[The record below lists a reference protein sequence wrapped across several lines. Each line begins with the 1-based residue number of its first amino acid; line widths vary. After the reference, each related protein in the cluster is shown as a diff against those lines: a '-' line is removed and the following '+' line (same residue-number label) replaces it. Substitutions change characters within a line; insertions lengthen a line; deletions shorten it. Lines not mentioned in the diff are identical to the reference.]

1 MNRRFVRSGHLRPQ
15 VWLVLALIAALIIS
29 ACGAPA
35 ADSGG
40 EEASPAAAQE
50 EAAPAAEAESGV
62 SEFHPAWPYSP
73 PPIGHFNTW
82 VTNGMGLGIYRALME
97 PPLFMFRWADG
108 SWMPVAAESW
118 EWVDDVTLRVNLIQ
132 GAAWSDGSAF
142 TSQDVV
148 DTFTIARLLSQ
159 SVWRFLSDVQAVDD
173 QTVDFILSGPSTT
186 VPRRVLR
193 EMHITASSV
202 YGDFAQRTRDLVAA
216 EMTNEDDEWK
226 QLLQEFNELRP
237 DGIVV
242 LGPYQI
248 DPNSITESQMI
259 LNKVES
265 SYWADTV
272 RFDKMVN
279 YNGETPAV
287 TPLVLSGDVDY
298 ATHGFPPA
306 TEREFMSLG
315 YRIIRAPIYSGPA
328 LYFNH
333 TIHPFQMKEVRQA
346 LAYAINFEENAFIS
360 LAESGVAQDCMC
372 GFSDN
377 LTPLWLSE
385 EAMGKLN
392 PYSQDLE
399 LAEQMLLDI
408 GFTRADDGIWI
419 DDTGARME
427 WELTA
432 PAEYSD
438 WSAAAENAAEQLT
451 NFGFKTSFRGV
462 NFQQHPIDVNE
473 GRFQLAIRGWGAG
486 NPHPT
491 FSYENNF
498 STHNAAATGVSASGG
513 SGSIDLPGMSFDLN
527 VSTDSVGDVDLWAL
541 TKEAGSGGDAAMQ
554 IEALD
559 AIAMAYNELLPQIP
573 LWERYGNNPVPSR
586 FASGW
591 LPEGDPI
598 YVNSPYADSFVVIQ
612 ILTGQLGPAE

>member
-1 MNRRFVRSGHLRPQ
+1 
-15 VWLVLALIAALIIS
+15 
-29 ACGAPA
+29 
-35 ADSGG
+35 
-40 EEASPAAAQE
+40 
-50 EAAPAAEAESGV
+50 
-62 SEFHPAWPYSP
+62 
-73 PPIGHFNTW
+73 
-82 VTNGMGLGIYRALME
+82 
-97 PPLFMFRWADG
+97 
-108 SWMPVAAESW
+108 
-118 EWVDDVTLRVNLIQ
+118 
-132 GAAWSDGSAF
+132 
-142 TSQDVV
+142 
-148 DTFTIARLLSQ
+148 
-159 SVWRFLSDVQAVDD
+159 
-173 QTVDFILSGPSTT
+173 
-186 VPRRVLR
+186 
-193 EMHITASSV
+193 
-202 YGDFAQRTRDLVAA
+202 
-216 EMTNEDDEWK
+216 MTNQDDDWK

-237 DGIVV
+237 DEIVV
-242 LGPYQI
+242 LGPYTI
-248 DPNSITESQMI
+248 DPSSITESQMI
-259 LNKVES
+259 LNKVET

-272 RFDKMVN
+272 RFDRMVN
-279 YNGETPAV
+279 YNGETPVV

-333 TIHPFQMKEVRQA
+333 TMHPFEMKEVRQA
-346 LAYAINFEENAFIS
+346 LAYAINFEENAYVS
-360 LAESGVAQDCMC
+360 LAESGVAIDCMC

-377 LTPLWLSE
+377 LAPLWLSDDTR
-385 EAMGKLN
+385 ANLN

-399 LAEQMLLDI
+399 VAEQMLLDI
-408 GFTRADDGIWI
+408 GFTRDDDGVWL

-427 WELTA
+427 WNLTA

-451 NFGFKTSFRGV
+451 AFGFKTSFRGV
-462 NFQQHPIDVNE
+462 NFQQHPIDINE
-473 GRFQLAIRGWGAG
+473 GKFELAIRGWGAG
-486 NPHPT
+486 NPHPS
-491 FSYENNF
+491 FSYENDF
-498 STHNAAATGVSASGG
+498 STHNAAATGVGASGG
-513 SGSIDLPGMSFDLN
+513 GSIELPGMSFDLN

-554 IEALD
+554 IDALD
-559 AIAMAYNELLPQIP
+559 KVAMAYNELLPQIP

>member
-1 MNRRFVRSGHLRPQ
+1 MNRRL
-15 VWLVLALIAALIIS
+15 LLAIALIAALIIS

-35 ADSGG
+35 ADTGGG
-40 EEASPAAAQE
+40 EAAPAQE
-50 EAAPAAEAESGV
+50 EAASAEDSGGGV
-62 SEFHPAWPYSP
+62 AEFHPAWPYSP
-73 PPIGHFNTW
+73 PPTGHFNTW

-97 PPLFMFRWADG
+97 PPLFMFMWADG
-108 SWMPVAAESW
+108 SWMPVAGESW

-148 DTFTIARLLSQ
+148 DTFSISRLLSQ
-159 SVWRFLSDVQAVDD
+159 TVWRFLDDVQAVDD

-193 EMHITASSV
+193 EIHITASSV
-202 YGDFAQRTRDLVAA
+202 YGDFAQRTRDLVEAG
-216 EMTNEDDEWK
+216 MTNQDDDWK

-242 LGPYQI
+242 LGPYTI
-248 DPNSITESQMI
+248 DPSSITESQMI
-259 LNKVES
+259 LNKVET

-272 RFDKMVN
+272 RFDRMVN
-279 YNGETPAV
+279 YNGETPVV

-333 TIHPFQMKEVRQA
+333 TMHPFEMKEVRQA
-346 LAYAINFEENAFIS
+346 LAYAINFEENAYVS
-360 LAESGVAQDCMC
+360 LAESGVAIDCMC

-377 LTPLWLSE
+377 LAPLWLSDDTR
-385 EAMGKLN
+385 ANLN

-408 GFTRADDGIWI
+408 GFTRDDDGVWL

-427 WELTA
+427 WNLTA

-451 NFGFKTSFRGV
+451 AFGFKTSFRGV
-462 NFQQHPIDVNE
+462 NFQQHPIDINE
-473 GRFQLAIRGWGAG
+473 GKFELAIRGWGAG
-486 NPHPT
+486 NPHPS
-491 FSYENNF
+491 FSYENDF
-498 STHNAAATGVSASGG
+498 STHNAAATGVGASGG
-513 SGSIDLPGMSFDLN
+513 GSIELPGMSFDLN

-554 IEALD
+554 IDALD
-559 AIAMAYNELLPQIP
+559 KVAMAYNELLPQIP

>member
-1 MNRRFVRSGHLRPQ
+1 MNRRF
-15 VWLVLALIAALIIS
+15 WLAFVMIAALIIS

-35 ADSGG
+35 PDSGG
-40 EEASPAAAQE
+40 EEAAPAGAEQSGGE
-50 EAAPAAEAESGV
+50 EAAPAAAEESGGEGV
-62 SEFHPAWPYSP
+62 AEFHPAWPYSP
-73 PPIGHFNTW
+73 PPTGHFNTW
-82 VTNGMGLGIYRALME
+82 VTNGMTLGIYRALME
-97 PPLFMFRWADG
+97 PPLFMFMWADG
-108 SWMPVAAESW
+108 SWMPVAGESW
-118 EWVDDVTLRVNLIQ
+118 EWVDDTTLRVNLIE
-132 GAAWSDGSAF
+132 GAQWSDGTPF

-148 DTFTIARLLSQ
+148 DTFSISRLLSQ
-159 SVWRFLSDVQAVDD
+159 TVWRFLDDVQAVDD
-173 QTVDFILSGPSTT
+173 LTVDFILTEPSTT

-202 YGDFAQRTRDLVAA
+202 YGDFAQRVRDLVADGK
-216 EMTNEDDEWK
+216 TNEDNEWK
-226 QLLQEFNELRP
+226 QLLQEFNEFRP
-237 DGIVV
+237 EEMVV
-242 LGPYQI
+242 LGPYKI

-259 LNKVES
+259 LEKVDT
-265 SYWADTV
+265 SYWADVV
-272 RFDKMVN
+272 RFDRMVN
-279 YNGETPAV
+279 YNGETPVV

-306 TEREFMSLG
+306 TEREFQSLG

-333 TIHPFQMKEVRQA
+333 TIHPFEMKEVRQA

-360 LAESGVAQDCMC
+360 LAESGVAQECMC

-385 EAMGKLN
+385 EVRGQLD
-392 PYSQDLE
+392 PYTQDLE
-399 LAEQMLLDI
+399 KAEQMLLDI
-408 GFTRADDGIWI
+408 GFTRDDDGVWI
-419 DDTGARME
+419 DDTGQRME

-432 PAEYSD
+432 PAEFAD
-438 WSAAAENAAEQLT
+438 WSAAAENVAEQLT

-473 GRFQLAIRGWGAG
+473 GKFELAIRGWGAG
-486 NPHPT
+486 NPHPS
-491 FSYENNF
+491 FAYENNF
-498 STHNAAATGVSASGG
+498 STHNAAATGVGAIGG
-513 SGSIDLPGMSFDLN
+513 GSIDLPGMAFDMN
-527 VSTDSVGDVDLWAL
+527 VSTESVGDVDLWAL
-541 TKEAGSGGDAAMQ
+541 TKEAGSGGDAEAQ
-554 IEALD
+554 IAALD
-559 AIAMAYNELLPQIP
+559 TIALAYNELLPQIP

-591 LPEGDPI
+591 LPEDDPI

>member
-1 MNRRFVRSGHLRPQ
+1 MNRKL
-15 VWLVLALIAALIIS
+15 WLVFMIAALVIS

-40 EEASPAAAQE
+40 AAAPAQE
-50 EAAPAAEAESGV
+50 EAAPAAAEDSSGSSV
-62 SEFHPAWPYSP
+62 AEFHPAWPYSP
-73 PPIGHFNTW
+73 PPTGHFNTW
-82 VTNGMGLGIYRALME
+82 VTNGMTLGIYRALME
-97 PPLFMFRWADG
+97 PPLFMFLWADG
-108 SWMPVAAESW
+108 SWMPVAGTSW
-118 EWVDDVTLRVNLIQ
+118 EWVDDTTLRVNLIQ
-132 GAAWSDGSAF
+132 GAQWSDGSAF
-142 TSQDVV
+142 TAQDVV
-148 DTFTIARLLSQ
+148 DTFAISRLLSQ
-159 SVWRFLSDVQAVDD
+159 TVWRFLSDVQAVDD
-173 QTVDFILSGPSTT
+173 HTVDFILNGPSTT

-202 YGDFAQRTRDLVAA
+202 YGDFAQQVRDLVADGK
-216 EMTNEDDEWK
+216 TNEDDEWK
-226 QLLQEFNELRP
+226 QLLLEFNEFRP
-237 DGIVV
+237 DALVV
-242 LGPYQI
+242 LGPYEI
-248 DPNSITESQMI
+248 DPASITESQMI
-259 LNKVES
+259 LNKVET

-272 RFDKMVN
+272 RFDRMIN
-279 YNGETPAV
+279 YNGETPVV

-333 TIHPFQMKEVRQA
+333 TIHPFEMKEVRQA
-346 LAYAINFEENAFIS
+346 LAYAINFEENAYIS
-360 LAESGVAQDCMC
+360 LAESGVAQECMC

-377 LTPLWLSE
+377 LTSLWLSE
-385 EAMGKLN
+385 DTRAVLH
-392 PYSQDLE
+392 PYTQDLE
-399 LAEQMLLDI
+399 MAEQMLMDI
-408 GFTRADDGIWI
+408 GFTRADDGVWI

-432 PAEYSD
+432 PAEFSD
-438 WSAAAENAAEQLT
+438 WSAAAENVAEQLT

-473 GRFQLAIRGWGAG
+473 GKFQLSIRGWGAG
-486 NPHPT
+486 NPHPS

-498 STHNAAATGVSASGG
+498 STHNAAATGIGG
-513 SGSIDLPGMSFDLN
+513 TGGSIDLPGMSFDLN
-527 VSTDSVGDVDLWAL
+527 VSTDSVGDVDMWAL
-541 TKEAGSGGDAAMQ
+541 TKEAGSGGDAASQ
-554 IEALD
+554 IQALD
-559 AIAMAYNELLPQIP
+559 TIALAYNELLPQIP

-612 ILTGQLGPAE
+612 ILNGQLGPAE